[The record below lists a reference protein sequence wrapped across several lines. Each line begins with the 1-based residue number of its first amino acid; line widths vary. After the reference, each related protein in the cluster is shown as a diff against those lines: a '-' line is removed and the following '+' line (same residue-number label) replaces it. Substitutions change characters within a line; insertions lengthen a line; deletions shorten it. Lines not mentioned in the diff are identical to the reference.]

1 MSAFD
6 ELTLGEVDEIKST
19 CLNGMNIND
28 ERVDPLTLSGAVM
41 WATAR
46 KDDPGLSWEAFR
58 QKTKMGDIKAFSE
71 SMAAE
76 QQGDDSPNP

>member
-6 ELTLGEVDEIKST
+6 ELTLGEVDEIRT
-19 CLNGMNIND
+19 ICLNGLSIND
-28 ERVDPLTLSGAVM
+28 PGVDPLTLSGAVM
-41 WATAR
+41 WATSR

-71 SMAAE
+71 EMAKE
-76 QQGDDSPNP
+76 EETPNP

>member
-6 ELTLGEVDEIKST
+6 ELTLSELDEIRET
-19 CLNGMNIND
+19 CLGGKTIADPN
-28 ERVDPLTLSGAVM
+28 VDPLTLSGAVM

-58 QKTKMGDIKAFSE
+58 QKTRMGDIKAFSE
-71 SMAAE
+71 QMAAD
-76 QQGDDSPNP
+76 QGDGNPNP